1 MEYRNQLLDELEKL
15 TSSMD
20 IPFARRKDYRWI
32 MRNVSVNNTDDKKIK
47 KIITICQLLVKGEI
61 DAV

>member
-1 MEYRNQLLDELEKL
+1 
-15 TSSMD
+15 MD

-32 MRNVSVNNTDDKKIK
+32 MRNVSINNTDDKKIK
-47 KIITICQLLVKGEI
+47 KIITICKLLMKGEI